1 MAEEAHNSPAPD
13 ADAKEAAEPTAAL
26 EDDIESRITTAMRS
40 RVSHFQEQAN
50 SLTFEGVRRLL
61 EKDLGLETF
70 ALDVHKRFVKQCLLK
85 YLDAANNDDT
95 SKSPGETVEK
105 NVSLTTEVTD
115 SPKGRQSKK
124 DLKEACSEDE
134 EKLEDSPVLGLLTG
148 SKTTKKETTETDKEE
163 NKVSE
168 SIIKKAIRKRA
179 SYIVANSEKVT
190 LASLRRLLEEDL
202 KLDKFTLDPYKKF
215 ISGQLDEVLKSCEVS
230 APASDVKKKN
240 LKKQAQSNAS
250 KNSSKKMSSASSGSE
265 GDEDEEE
272 EDVKPKRKI
281 ISKGKIKNSE
291 RARKIPKTE
300 AGMPR
305 KKTSRRAE
313 SISDDNSDSEESGS
327 ASDDGRSRSSAA
339 KAVKRKE
346 TPTPP
351 TPVYGK
357 HVEHLKS
364 VIKSCGMSIPPSIYK
379 RVKQV
384 PENKREG
391 QLIKELEDILS
402 KEGLSSNPS
411 EKEIK
416 EVRKKKERAKE
427 LEGIDTSN
435 IVSSSRRR
443 STTSFVAPPKP
454 KIPDL
459 SDDESEESDEDND
472 EDDGDD
478 EDNEDEDGGEGN
490 SQSEESDEGLVIFDT
505 STV

>member
-1 MAEEAHNSPAPD
+1 MAEEAHGSPAPET
-13 ADAKEAAEPTAAL
+13 DAKEAAEPTAAL

-95 SKSPGETVEK
+95 SKIPGETVEK

-179 SYIVANSEKVT
+179 SYIVANSE
-190 LASLRRLLEEDL
+190 
-202 KLDKFTLDPYKKF
+202 
-215 ISGQLDEVLKSCEVS
+215 
-230 APASDVKKKN
+230 
-240 LKKQAQSNAS
+240 
-250 KNSSKKMSSASSGSE
+250 
-265 GDEDEEE
+265 
-272 EDVKPKRKI
+272 
-281 ISKGKIKNSE
+281 
-291 RARKIPKTE
+291 ARKIPKTE
-300 AGMPR
+300 AGTPR

-357 HVEHLKS
+357 RVEHLKS

-391 QLIKELEDILS
+391 QLIKELEEILS

-411 EKEIK
+411 EKVLLSVCLRLWVESS
-416 EVRKKKERAKE
+416 VAVLRR
-427 LEGIDTSN
+427 LE
-435 IVSSSRRR
+435 
-443 STTSFVAPPKP
+443 
-454 KIPDL
+454 
-459 SDDESEESDEDND
+459 
-472 EDDGDD
+472 
-478 EDNEDEDGGEGN
+478 
-490 SQSEESDEGLVIFDT
+490 
-505 STV
+505 